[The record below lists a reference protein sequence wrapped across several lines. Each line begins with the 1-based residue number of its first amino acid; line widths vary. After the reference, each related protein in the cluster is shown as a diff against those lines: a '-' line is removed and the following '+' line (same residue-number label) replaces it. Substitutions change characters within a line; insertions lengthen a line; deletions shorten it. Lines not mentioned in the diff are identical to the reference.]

1 MIVARLSCT
10 CYASASPPE
19 RPDLKLTTPA
29 CVSSA
34 APVQAGG
41 GSMSSPDVP
50 ESSEQL
56 SVHHRVGPGVSGP
69 SCRLR
74 AVGAM
79 MLLYLAAV
87 VLRCLGGGWVMEG
100 RWPVGRREADGWR
113 RAAAG
118 WPSGAGWGHGRAEG
132 VPGAPP
138 GLQRTC
144 DARGGVALAFCSV
157 LLDIV
162 FAHVRVSMCAR
173 TYSKVKVVYHS
184 RLPGHVVDGRARS
197 GERSSELWT
206 GVESRDL

>member
-10 CYASASPPE
+10 CYASASPPV

-29 CVSSA
+29 CDLRVVRS
-34 APVQAGG
+34 
-41 GSMSSPDVP
+41 SSPSWWWLDVVARRARVLGATLRAP
-50 ESSEQL
+50 SSRAR
-56 SVHHRVGPGVSGP
+56 RVGTIVSASGGRRDDAP
-69 SCRLR
+69 LLGRG
-74 AVGAM
+74 GAALPRWWM
-79 MLLYLAAV
+79 GD
-87 VLRCLGGGWVMEG
+87 GGA
-100 RWPVGRREADGWR
+100 VGRREADGWR

-173 TYSKVKVVYHS
+173 TYSKVKVVSHS

>member
-10 CYASASPPE
+10 CYASASPPV

-100 RWPVGRREADGWR
+100 RWADGRPTAGGEPLRASPVGLAGGMGER
-113 RAAAG
+113 RAC
-118 WPSGAGWGHGRAEG
+118 PE
-132 VPGAPP
+132 
-138 GLQRTC
+138 LL
-144 DARGGVALAFCSV
+144 RG
-157 LLDIV
+157 
-162 FAHVRVSMCAR
+162 
-173 TYSKVKVVYHS
+173 
-184 RLPGHVVDGRARS
+184 
-197 GERSSELWT
+197 SSELAMQ
-206 GVESRDL
+206 GVG